1 MRRGGGRRCVLGCTA
16 IGLGA
21 VILLALIVPSGFW
34 WFLAG
39 VMLIAG
45 GIWYIRC

>member
-1 MRRGGGRRCVLGCTA
+1 MMRRGWGRRCLFGGLA

-21 VILLALIVPSGFW
+21 VILLALVVPPGFW

-39 VMLIAG
+39 ILLIAG
-45 GIWYIRC
+45 GIWYLC